1 MDEELEPHV
10 WSETK
15 GTWRS
20 QSSASLLRTVR
31 VQGENKPYGP
41 LGISLLQLPTK
52 IPLRTATKAEA
63 IATKTGN
70 LWTESGRNVPQC
82 LS

>member
-1 MDEELEPHV
+1 MVKEKTSWDMDEELEPHV

-20 QSSASLLRTVR
+20 QGSASLLWMVK

-41 LGISLLQLPTK
+41 LGIQ
-52 IPLRTATKAEA
+52 PLAASHKNPPEDSN
-63 IATKTGN
+63 KGWGHSN
-70 LWTESGRNVPQC
+70 
-82 LS
+82 